1 MAVVIKNYLLM
12 FNKAKTSSSVC
23 VCDLLVSL
31 NLNVKVVEQS
41 QLEDPLAL
49 NIATMIMSRPGSVM
63 DDR

>member
-1 MAVVIKNYLLM
+1 M

-23 VCDLLVSL
+23 VCVLLVSL